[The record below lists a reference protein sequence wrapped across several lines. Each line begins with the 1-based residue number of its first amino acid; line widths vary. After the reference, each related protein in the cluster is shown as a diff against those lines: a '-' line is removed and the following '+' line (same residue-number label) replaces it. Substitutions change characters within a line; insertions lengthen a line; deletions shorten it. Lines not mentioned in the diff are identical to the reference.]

1 MLRQIAPH
9 CREGDPQLRRLRTG
23 PIGRLLVSGLKHRPL
38 NAESRVFYAKIEADL
53 NRYKLDILMNRE
65 REARANRLENSE

>member
-1 MLRQIAPH
+1 
-9 CREGDPQLRRLRTG
+9 
-23 PIGRLLVSGLKHRPL
+23 
-38 NAESRVFYAKIEADL
+38 VFYAKIEADL